1 MVLNACIEL
10 TTRILINL
18 GQFFSDNLGM
28 VFLTLGVLSLIV
40 GRISPLMLGIVAE
53 LFNMPLDLAF
63 GFVISSILAGIIIG
77 FIWASMIFFSPV
89 NSLIKLIN
97 APFMFFLGFIW
108 GFLPIPLPL
117 TVLIGFLMRFKIA
130 NYFIAIAPSILYIGF
145 IYLAG
150 PTNLCS
156 GANWVVKLIG

>member
-10 TTRILINL
+10 TTRILVNL
-18 GQFFSDNLGM
+18 WQFFFDNWFIIILA
-28 VFLTLGVLSLIV
+28 LAVLSFIA
-40 GRISPLMLGIVAE
+40 GRVSPLILGIIAE

-97 APFMFFLGFIW
+97 APFMFLLGFVW

-117 TVLIGFLMRFKIA
+117 TVLIGFLMRFKIT
-130 NYFIAIAPSILYIGF
+130 NYFIVIAPSILYIGF